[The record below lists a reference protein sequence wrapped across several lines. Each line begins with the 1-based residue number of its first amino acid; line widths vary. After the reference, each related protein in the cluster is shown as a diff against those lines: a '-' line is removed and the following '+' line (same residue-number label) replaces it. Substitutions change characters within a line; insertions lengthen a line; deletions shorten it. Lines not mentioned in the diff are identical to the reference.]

1 MEGNKKMKL
10 QDVQR
15 RPRKEIQISLR
26 TDKGTSKWLRENRI
40 SPQSVFD
47 KAIEELIKEQI
58 NNDIIENGRK

>member
-1 MEGNKKMKL
+1 MKL

-15 RPRKEIQISLR
+15 RPRKEIHISLR
-26 TDKGTSKWLRENRI
+26 TDKSTSKWLRENRI

-58 NNDIIENGRK
+58 DNDIIENGRE